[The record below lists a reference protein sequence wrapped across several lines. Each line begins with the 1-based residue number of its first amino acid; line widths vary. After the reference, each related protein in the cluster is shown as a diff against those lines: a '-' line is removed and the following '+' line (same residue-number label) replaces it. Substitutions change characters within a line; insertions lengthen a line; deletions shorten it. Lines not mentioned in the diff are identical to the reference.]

1 MVTLPSVATGTPLI
15 NLTEY
20 SKTSPASEAVTVP
33 DDKSTFGAPSSAAPS
48 SELITTVEESET
60 PLRVILP
67 VLSLSLPS
75 VITVSPSIVDATSTL
90 EEPPEVKDPGAPEP
104 LSVIVSLAA
113 SKSVIMT
120 FPSTPAVTA
129 LPENVTS

>member
-48 SELITTVEESET
+48 SELITTVE
-60 PLRVILP
+60 
-67 VLSLSLPS
+67 
-75 VITVSPSIVDATSTL
+75 
-90 EEPPEVKDPGAPEP
+90 
-104 LSVIVSLAA
+104 
-113 SKSVIMT
+113 SKH
-120 FPSTPAVTA
+120 
-129 LPENVTS
+129 L

>member
-90 EEPPEVKDPGAPEP
+90 EEPPEAKDPGASEP
-104 LSVIVSLAA
+104 LSVIVSLAE
-113 SKSVIMT
+113 SKSLIMT
-120 FPSTPAVTA
+120 FPSAPVIT
-129 LPENVTS
+129 